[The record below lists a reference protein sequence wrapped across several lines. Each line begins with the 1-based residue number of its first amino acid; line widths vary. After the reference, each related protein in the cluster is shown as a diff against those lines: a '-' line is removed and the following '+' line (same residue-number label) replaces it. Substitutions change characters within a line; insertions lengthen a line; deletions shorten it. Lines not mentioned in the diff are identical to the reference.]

1 VQDSLDD
8 NTYEFVRRYFAFTN
22 YGGGVL
28 PPQYNPLLLATR
40 RNLSPITGTTD
51 VLQSMQTVQL
61 SWNNRFQTKR
71 GPEGSRRVID
81 WMLFDVSTTY
91 FPQANRDNFGETFG
105 LNKYN
110 WEWYVGDRT
119 TIFSNGWFEFW
130 EVGGDP
136 LNKTN
141 VQHTNDPFGMK
152 VITSGFSFNRPP
164 KGNATI
170 TYTILQTGQVN
181 TSALNFSYSYWVSPK
196 WYSTFSTSYDFGNG
210 ISLGTNVSVT
220 RVGADYLTS
229 LGLSVDPQ
237 RQSTMVAVEVT
248 PRLSP
253 NTRLGQSTGPRFD
266 SRFAPTQ

>member
-1 VQDSLDD
+1 
-8 NTYEFVRRYFAFTN
+8 
-22 YGGGVL
+22 
-28 PPQYNPLLLATR
+28 
-40 RNLSPITGTTD
+40 
-51 VLQSMQTVQL
+51 MQTVQL
-61 SWNNRFQTKR
+61 NWNNRFQTKR
-71 GPEGSRRVID
+71 GPEGSRRVVD
-81 WMLFDVSTTY
+81 WMLFDISTTY
-91 FPQANRDNFGETFG
+91 FPQAARDNFGEQFG
-105 LNKYN
+105 LNTYN

-130 EVGGDP
+130 EVQGEA
-136 LNKTN
+136 LNKLN
-141 VQHTNDPFGMK
+141 VQHNNDPFGMK

-170 TYTILQTGQVN
+170 AYTIIQTGEVN
-181 TSALNFSYSYWVSPK
+181 TSALNVSYSYWVSPK

-210 ISLGTNVSVT
+210 ISLGTNVSIT

-253 NTRLGQSTGPRFD
+253 NLRLGQSTGPRFD